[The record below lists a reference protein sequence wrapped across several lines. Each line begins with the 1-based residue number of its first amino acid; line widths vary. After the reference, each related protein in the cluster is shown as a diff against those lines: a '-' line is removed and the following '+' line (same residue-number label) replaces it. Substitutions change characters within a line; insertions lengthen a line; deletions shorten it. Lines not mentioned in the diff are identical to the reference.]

1 MDSGKTNMF
10 YVIGTIL
17 ILLSLSIAVNGN
29 IGAAHVADHAR
40 QGLSSV
46 LSSIVVP
53 GAQAQDTLYDT
64 YCYVHNQYFG
74 LRF

>member
-17 ILLSLSIAVNGN
+17 ILLSLSLAMNGN
-29 IGAAHVADHAR
+29 VGTAQIADHAR
-40 QGLSSV
+40 QGISSM
-46 LSSIVVP
+46 LTAIVVP
-53 GAQAQDTLYDT
+53 GAQAQDTLFDT